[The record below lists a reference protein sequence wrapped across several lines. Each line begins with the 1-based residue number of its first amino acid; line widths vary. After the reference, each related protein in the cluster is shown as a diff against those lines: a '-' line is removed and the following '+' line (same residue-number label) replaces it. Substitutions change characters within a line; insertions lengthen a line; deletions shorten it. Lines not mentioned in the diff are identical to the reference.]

1 MAGPQSFAPA
11 ITQHSAA
18 MRRAAATLVG
28 WADAE
33 DVAQEAVLRAWQAWD
48 TLRDEGAARGWLLRI
63 TVNAGLQW
71 QRGSFGRQRAYSA
84 PLTDAR
90 IDELAT
96 LETNPGTS
104 DHTGSM
110 DLRSAINALGQDQ
123 RLAVVLRYYARM
135 DASEI
140 GEVLG
145 VPAATVRTRLR
156 RGLIALH
163 ERLGVRAT
171 AGNGIDTGEGGEH
184 V

>member
-1 MAGPQSFAPA
+1 MAEAGSFAAA

-18 MRRAAATLVG
+18 MRRAAAALVG

-48 TLRDEGAARGWLLRI
+48 TLRDEEAARGWLLRI
-63 TVNAGLQW
+63 TVNVGLQW
-71 QRGSFGRQRAYSA
+71 RRGPFGRQRTHSE
-84 PLTDAR
+84 PLTDQR

-104 DHTGSM
+104 DHTGAM
-110 DLRSAINALGQDQ
+110 DLRSALNALGHDQ

-140 GEVLG
+140 GEALG

-156 RGLIALH
+156 RGLMALH
-163 ERLGVRAT
+163 KRLGVPAS
-171 AGNGIDTGEGGEH
+171 AGNGIDTGEGDEH